1 MDGSCRTRLV
11 QEVLQQLSETR
22 ESLDQLISSVP
33 PHRSNSPS
41 ASHCF
46 LRSHNILQQPDP
58 ANNTFL
64 RALFAARPAKTQT
77 VVGPPTCLE
86 GENKTKQEFKHKNQE
101 NSDPAAHFPT
111 RDSRGLMLV

>member
-11 QEVLQQLSETR
+11 QEVLQQLSGTR
-22 ESLDQLISSVP
+22 ESLDRLFSSVP
-33 PHRSNSPS
+33 THRPNSPS
-41 ASHCF
+41 ASHCC

-64 RALFAARPAKTQT
+64 RALFAARPAKTQA

-86 GENKTKQEFKHKNQE
+86 DDKKNKT
-101 NSDPAAHFPT
+101 
-111 RDSRGLMLV
+111 GV

>member
-11 QEVLQQLSETR
+11 QEVLQQLSGTR
-22 ESLDQLISSVP
+22 ESLDRLISSVP
-33 PHRSNSPS
+33 THRPNSPS
-41 ASHCF
+41 ASHCC

-64 RALFAARPAKTQT
+64 RALFAARPAKTQA

-86 GENKTKQEFKHKNQE
+86 DDKKNKT
-101 NSDPAAHFPT
+101 
-111 RDSRGLMLV
+111 GV